1 MTRYWV
7 VGGEYTDTHFA
18 KVAAGASEEWIGPF
32 VDYQAAKKEWARR
45 AWGTVDSA
53 TCAIAS
59 RRATKSIRPAL
70 TDH

>member
-45 AWGTVDSA
+45 AWGSVDSCNVRYRIE
-53 TCAIAS
+53 TRDEEHPPC
-59 RRATKSIRPAL
+59 
-70 TDH
+70 TD